1 MIIIGGGEL
10 TKKIETY
17 NHNLDLLKIRG
28 TKTNNENYAGKN
40 LNNIQNIEIPK
51 GNNLCII
58 NWSHTFIK
66 NFEHLKYAIE
76 GVENISKFMLNNPKL
91 NYIYISSTSANLSFN
106 YKSLYG
112 VYKFL
117 SENILKDVSKNKKIN
132 LNIIRLG
139 LLYGTKNCSIKKI
152 YKYRKY
158 GIRIIA
164 GNPEAKFSVTSADEL
179 TKQIL
184 NPESLIWHSREN
196 ESYFIDSKNVSI
208 NYIHQLLNKKNKL
221 YKDLVTLK
229 IKNNG
234 LIHKASNLF
243 GKKIDLSLAEE
254 DRYPYFFDNINFS
267 KSSLE
272 NYILEF

>member
-10 TKKIETY
+10 TKKIEMF
-17 NHNLDLLKIRG
+17 NQNLDIFKIRG

-40 LNNIQNIEIPK
+40 LDNIQNIEIPK
-51 GNNLCII
+51 DNNLCII
-58 NWSHTFIK
+58 NWSHTYIK
-66 NFEHLKYAIE
+66 NFEHLKYAIK
-76 GVENISKFMLNNPKL
+76 GIENISNFISKNPKL

-139 LLYGTKNCSIKKI
+139 LLYGTKNCPIKKI

-164 GNPEAKFSVTSADEL
+164 GNPESQFSATSSDEF

-184 NPESLIWHSREN
+184 NPESKIWHFREN
-196 ESYFIDSKNVSI
+196 ESYFIDAKNVSF
-208 NYIHQLLNKKNKL
+208 NYIHQILNKKNKIN
-221 YKDLVTLK
+221 KDLVTIK

-234 LIHKASNLF
+234 LIHKVSNLF

-254 DRYPYFFDNINFS
+254 DRYPYSFDNINSS

-272 NYILEF
+272 NYILEI

>member
-10 TKKIETY
+10 TKKIETS
-17 NHNLDLLKIRG
+17 NQNLDLFKIRG
-28 TKTNNENYAGKN
+28 TKTNNEIYAGKN
-40 LNNIQNIEIPK
+40 LNNIQNVEIPK

-58 NWSHTFIK
+58 NWSHQFIK

-76 GVENISKFMLNNPKL
+76 GVENISKFMLKNPKL

-112 VYKFL
+112 LYKFL

-139 LLYGTKNCSIKKI
+139 LMYGTKNCPIKKI

-158 GIRIIA
+158 GIKIIV
-164 GNPEAKFSVTSADEL
+164 GNPEAKFSVTSADEVA
-179 TKQIL
+179 KKIL
-184 NPESLIWHSREN
+184 EPESEIWHFREN

-208 NYIHQLLNKKNKL
+208 NYIHQIFNKKGNIN
-221 YKDLVTLK
+221 DLLTLK
-229 IKNNG
+229 IKNND
-234 LIHKASNLF
+234 LIHKLSNLF
-243 GKKIDLSLAEE
+243 GKKIDLSLAEQ
-254 DRYPYFFDNINFS
+254 DRYPSLFDNINFS
-267 KSSLE
+267 GSCLE
-272 NYILEF
+272 NYILGI